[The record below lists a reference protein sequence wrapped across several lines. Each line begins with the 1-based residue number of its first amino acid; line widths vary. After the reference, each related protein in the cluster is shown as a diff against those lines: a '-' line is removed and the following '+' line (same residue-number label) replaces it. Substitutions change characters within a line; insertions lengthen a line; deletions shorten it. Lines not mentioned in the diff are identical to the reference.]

1 MSLDRFTNITEIRET
16 PGLTRGI
23 SWPQQAI
30 ELLELDEIK
39 VRPDDT
45 PIVEVH
51 IYTPTNETYLGGGPI
66 TDFVIQGEKIY
77 IDYVKV
83 FANLNIKRGFFK
95 VLVNVYYDVIGTYE
109 YPILKITDISADGRE
124 LLLDVFR
131 PRAEANVPEDIIA
144 TFLQLYPKA
153 TDRDFAL
160 NFGENEILRIIN
172 HKSYLN
178 ENVLAVRTLTP
189 LPSNFAELSRCNLI
203 ELVSD
208 SWVDNI
214 SLDQLAPTPALNTL
228 RGPNFE
234 IDSGYT
240 MVTETD
246 FLNWNQLLGSNLG
259 TSQKIIDS
267 FFSGSITGVELGI
280 DYTAFPEFVYY
291 SSAADRVSG
300 FKAKLE
306 NIEYYNNRLSLL
318 NSTSGSSSGSLSVN
332 VTNTTKKRDD
342 VIGRFDAFER
352 WLYNE
357 PTASIYTHGITG
369 SFTKVGVEG
378 EAFAVSP
385 YPKRIVNGRYELYS
399 TTASIAETW
408 YDTLYDAATL
418 FDENNPYSLVK
429 TIPQHLRED
438 PNNSEYESFV
448 NMIAHHFDIL
458 YTYANALTR
467 VHIKE
472 EHPKRGIDKDV
483 LFDIAR
489 SQGWQLVNGNQAS
502 QLWRYKL
509 GTNESGSF
517 ASTGSIFSQSDEAI
531 TGEVWRR
538 IVNNLP
544 YILKTRGT
552 ERSIKAL
559 LNIYGIPQTMLSVRE
574 YGGPM
579 VGNEWPALTEDR
591 YSYAVFFNSGS
602 HIKYA
607 TNYISSSIG
616 DWGMTRGTNNVIPV
630 QTREFRFRPAYTGS
644 MLLYTQLDQNNAPL
658 TQIAIQ
664 HTGSYSGSGLY
675 GRINVSFGRAISNII
690 PMTASSAWLPL
701 FNGEFWNLRYGWY
714 TTGLHFN
721 TGSNTNTTYNIQVQ
735 QSSDFIRG
743 KINFSSSIEFTPT
756 AGNHYLVWSR
766 PGTTPLNYVYIGGT
780 TGSTDTFNV
789 NTYLN
794 NMLGS
799 APGTYSG
806 SMQEYREWL
815 EYLGNDAFD
824 EHTFNPTS
832 YVSYLSPSSSYDT
845 LVRHYTLGTDIIG
858 VALNTPG
865 TIISSSHPNYV
876 IKDFM
881 MTSSYNS
888 NAYAYGFVVP
898 SDEQRGNFIP
908 VEETYYIRG
917 ASLGANNPRSEKI
930 RLEDN
935 FLIRRL
941 SPINT
946 AERSSFDNAPL
957 DSNKLG
963 LFYSFADQVNKDVF
977 NHIGRIELDDYI
989 GDPDDEYELAYEDL
1003 KWFSSQYW
1011 KKFTNNSDINAF
1023 NRIFSQY
1030 DFSVFNQIKQTLPLR
1045 VDDVSGLLVEPN
1057 ILERSKVQIT
1067 KPIKVENPQYEINL
1081 GDVPPTGSGE
1091 ANLQHEGVIDN
1102 SESTVYTPSATWQE
1116 EYLGEH
1122 SYIRYTGSMN
1132 YCTIET
1138 LPVDELRSYTA
1149 SFIDSNYYVSGANSY
1164 VDTYYNNQDVLFN
1177 PTSTAT
1183 TTYWKD
1189 TTVPLGQYDWQ
1200 EKIIIGTGSAWL
1212 PINSVLSGGD
1222 YTDQIRLRLNSFN
1235 AYDMHIRPK
1244 IKLQAS
1250 SSVTNMLYTAAL
1262 VKTETDSIHSRIL
1275 HVYDV
1280 VTGATVNDTLFDV
1293 QFNSVLI
1300 PAQTHLTLIL
1310 QFQVPTNPIVSVVNT
1325 TVSASLYVDAASGLD
1340 FNGSFPGT
1348 LEYMS
1353 TASANFG
1360 APNGIQ
1366 TNAHDISWF
1375 LTDVGQPLYWYDAST
1390 RYFYEDGNSVQERFA
1405 AQFLSSSIVS
1415 SDRWIFLGSN
1425 QGNTSVAETFHINA
1439 DSGVT
1444 LRLEDTIN
1452 SSGANTWVS
1461 SSILSS
1467 PVSNVNLLLKRIVP
1481 IITIEEICHSV
1492 RSTEITECRSS
1503 DIYMKH
1509 VYHYSGSPSITND
1522 YARNFNYAQSAS
1534 NGMYYSRSLA
1544 PACYRD
1550 DFYESYERAFYIGT
1564 QLSSPRPNLG
1574 SDDNNIGRTPVV
1586 EIYEVNPNQIFY
1598 NSTPRQAGNGGGL
1611 EPGNITIR

>member
-1 MSLDRFTNITEIRET
+1 MSLNRFTNITEIRET

-23 SWPQQAI
+23 SWPQNAI

-39 VRPDDT
+39 VRPDET
-45 PIVEVH
+45 PIVEIH
-51 IYTPTNETYLGGGPI
+51 IYTPTNEAYLGGGPT
-66 TDFVIQGEKIY
+66 TDFVIQGDKIY
-77 IDYVKV
+77 IDYVKT

-95 VLVNVYYDVIGTYE
+95 VLVNVYYEVIGTYD
-109 YPILKITDISADGRE
+109 YPLLKITDISADSRE
-124 LLLDVFR
+124 LLLTVFR
-131 PRAEANVPEDIIA
+131 PRAEASVPTDIIP
-144 TFLQLYPKA
+144 TFLDLYPKA
-153 TDRDFAL
+153 LQRDFAL
-160 NFGENEILRIIN
+160 NFGENEIIRIIN
-172 HKSYLN
+172 YKSYLDN
-178 ENVLAVRTLTP
+178 NVLAVRTLTP
-189 LPSNFAELSRCNLI
+189 LPIDFAELSRCNLV

-208 SWVDNI
+208 AWIDNI
-214 SLDQLAPTPALNTL
+214 SLDQLAPSPELNTL

-234 IDSGYT
+234 IESGYT
-240 MVTETD
+240 TVTETD
-246 FLNWNQLLGSNLG
+246 FLNWNQLLGSNLS
-259 TSQKIIDS
+259 TSQKIVDS
-267 FFSGSITGVELGI
+267 FFSGSISGVELGI

-291 SSAADRVSG
+291 SSAAERVAG
-300 FKAKLE
+300 FKSKLE
-306 NIEYYNNRLSLL
+306 TIEYYNNRLTTLA
-318 NSTSGSSSGSLSVN
+318 NTSGSSSGSLSVN
-332 VTNTTKKRDD
+332 ITSTTKKRDD
-342 VIGRFDAFER
+342 VIGRFDSFER

-369 SFTKVGVEG
+369 SFVKIGIEG

-385 YPKRIVNGRYELYS
+385 YPKHVVNGQYALYP
-399 TTASIAETW
+399 TTASVADTW
-408 YDTLYDAATL
+408 YDTLLEAATL
-418 FDENNPYSLVK
+418 YDENNPYGLAKS
-429 TIPQHLRED
+429 IPQHIRED
-438 PNNSEYESFV
+438 ANNSEYESFV

-489 SQGWQLVNGNQAS
+489 SQGWQLVNGQQAS

-509 GTNESGSF
+509 GTNVSGSF

-559 LNIYGIPQTMLSVRE
+559 LNIYGIPQTILSIRE

-579 VGNEWPALTEDR
+579 VGNDWPALTEDR
-591 YSYAVFFNSGS
+591 YSYAAFFNSGS

-616 DWGMTRGTNNVIPV
+616 NWGMTRGTNNVIPV

-714 TTGLHFN
+714 TTGSHFN
-721 TGSNTNTTYNIQVQ
+721 TGSNTDTTYNIQVQ

-794 NMLGS
+794 NMLGGR
-799 APGTYSG
+799 PGTYSG

-858 VALNTPG
+858 VALNTPIN
-865 TIISSSHPNYV
+865 T
-876 IKDFM
+876 
-881 MTSSYNS
+881 
-888 NAYAYGFVVP
+888 
-898 SDEQRGNFIP
+898 ERGNYIP

-917 ASLGANNPRSEKI
+917 ASLGASNPRSEKI

-935 FLIRRL
+935 YLIRRL
-941 SPINT
+941 SPIVS
-946 AERSSFDNAPL
+946 AERSSFDTAPL

-977 NHIGRIELDDYI
+977 NQIGRVELDDYI
-989 GDPDDEYELAYEDL
+989 GDPDDEYELVYEDL
-1003 KWFSSQYW
+1003 KRFSSHYW
-1011 KKFTNNSDINAF
+1011 KKFTNNSDVNSF

-1045 VDDVSGLLVEPN
+1045 VDDVTGLLIEPN

-1067 KPIKVENPQYEINL
+1067 KPIKVENPQYEFSL
-1081 GDVPPTGSGE
+1081 GDIPPTGSGVVNVPYE
-1091 ANLQHEGVIDN
+1091 ALIGNDET
-1102 SESTVYTPSATWQE
+1102 TVYTPSAIWQDV
-1116 EYLGEH
+1116 YLGET
-1122 SYIRYTGSMN
+1122 SLVKNTGSSN
-1132 YCTIET
+1132 YHTIET

-1149 SFIDSNYYVSGANSY
+1149 SFIRSNYYVSGANSY
-1164 VDTYYNNQDVLFN
+1164 VNTYYDNQDVLFN

-1183 TTYWKD
+1183 TYQWKD
-1189 TTVPLGQYDWQ
+1189 TSAPLGTYDWQ
-1200 EKIIIGTGSAWL
+1200 QKIVEGTGSAWL
-1212 PINSVLSGGD
+1212 PVSGTMSAGD
-1222 YTDQIRLRLNSFN
+1222 YSDQLRMKLNSYN
-1235 AYDMHIRPK
+1235 PYDTLIRPK

-1250 SSVTNMLYTAAL
+1250 SSVTAVNYTAAL
-1262 VKTETDSIHSRIL
+1262 VRTETDGIHSRIL

-1280 VTGATVNDTLFDV
+1280 QTGAINNDALFDV
-1293 QFNSVLI
+1293 QFDSILI
-1300 PAQTHLTLIL
+1300 PSYSYLTLIL
-1310 QFQVPTNPIVSVVNT
+1310 QFQVPTDPLTSTVLT
-1325 TVSASLYVDAASGLD
+1325 TVSASMVFSADGIYRGVDSAGNYGQP
-1340 FNGSFPGT
+1340 FENQ
-1348 LEYMS
+1348 S
-1353 TASANFG
+1353 TASVDFNSFIDAYV
-1360 APNGIQ
+1360 A

-1375 LTDVGQPLYWYDAST
+1375 TDNHAPVYWYDGVT
-1390 RYFYEDGNSVQERFA
+1390 PRFLENGTPGNNINA
-1405 AQFLSSSIVS
+1405 AQFLSSSIDGVGT
-1415 SDRWIFLGSN
+1415 RLIFLGSDQDDTN
-1425 QGNTSVAETFHINA
+1425 DAETFNANA
-1439 DSGVT
+1439 DLTST
-1444 LRLEDTIN
+1444 FRLEDTIN
-1452 SSGANTWVS
+1452 GSGVNTWVS
-1461 SSILSS
+1461 ASILTQPASG
-1467 PVSNVNLLLKRIVP
+1467 VNLTLKRVVP

-1492 RSTEITECRSS
+1492 RNIEITETRES

-1522 YARNFNYAQSAS
+1522 YERNFNYAQSAS
-1534 NGMYYSRSLA
+1534 KGMYYSRSLS
-1544 PACYRD
+1544 PASYHD

-1564 QLSSPRPNLG
+1564 QISSPKPNIG
-1574 SDDNNIGRTPVV
+1574 SDDRNIGGTPVI